1 MVEEYNDYELV
12 VLAREGNEDAV
23 NLIYQKYRPLIVS
36 KSSDAIML
44 ATHHGI
50 EISDIMQEGFM
61 GLEEAI
67 KNFNEDDNTSFYTF
81 AMLCVNRQI
90 INYLRKN
97 TRGRNRILNDAGPI
111 DEYVEKN
118 LKDEFDTEFSFIYK
132 ETMEHIMECIE
143 DNLTEFEKDVF
154 KYKMDGYSFEEI
166 ANTLNKDLKSIYNT
180 FQRVKSKI
188 KKIME
193 DDDYLQ

>member
-1 MVEEYNDYELV
+1 MNEYNDYEL
-12 VLAREGNEDAV
+12 LSMAREGNEDAV
-23 NLIYQKYRPLIVS
+23 NLIYQKYRPLIVN
-36 KSSDAIML
+36 KSTDAIML

-61 GLEEAI
+61 GLDEAI
-67 KNFNEDDNTSFYTF
+67 RNFNEYDNTSFYTF
-81 AMLCVNRQI
+81 AMLCVDRQI

-97 TRGRNRILNDAGPI
+97 TKGKNRILNDAGPI

-118 LKDEFDTEFSFIYK
+118 MGDGYDTEFSFIYK
-132 ETMEHIMECIE
+132 ETESDMIKMIE
-143 DNLTEFEKDVF
+143 SNLTKFEYEVF

-180 FQRVKSKI
+180 FHRIKSKI
-188 KKIME
+188 KKIMDE
-193 DDDYLQ
+193 ENYLQ